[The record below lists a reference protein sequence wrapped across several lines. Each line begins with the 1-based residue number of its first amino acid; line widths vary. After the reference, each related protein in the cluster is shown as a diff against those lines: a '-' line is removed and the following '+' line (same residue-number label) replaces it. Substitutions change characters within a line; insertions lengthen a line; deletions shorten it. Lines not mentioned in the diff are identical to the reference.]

1 MKFAGINL
9 EEPRVMGVINVS
21 PESFFKGSIRQ
32 REDELIETALK
43 MLEDGASFIDIGAKS
58 TAPYLENQIPVEEEI
73 RRALWAL
80 SILRDNVDVPISI
93 DTTNAK
99 VAEEAIKVGADIIND
114 ISGLKGDPKMVEV
127 AREYNVP
134 LILCAHKD
142 VEDFS
147 NPVHEVINALQE
159 SLQIAYKNNI
169 EKEKIAIDPAIGF
182 LRPKY
187 PPWYEWDSK
196 VIANLN
202 LLKVFGLPILIGVS
216 RKSFI
221 GAITGRRNPIERLA
235 GSLGA
240 TAIAVWNGANI
251 IRTHDVKE
259 TLDAIKIAHFIK
271 RFRE

>member
-202 LLKVFGLPILIGVS
+202 LLKVFGLPILVGVS

-221 GAITGRRNPIERLA
+221 GAITGRRDPIERLA

>member
-1 MKFAGINL
+1 MKFAGISL

-202 LLKVFGLPILIGVS
+202 LLKVFGLPILVGVS

>member
-142 VEDFS
+142 VKDFS
-147 NPVHEVINALQE
+147 DPIHEVINALQE

-202 LLKVFGLPILIGVS
+202 LLKVFGLPILVGVS

-221 GAITGRRNPIERLA
+221 GAITGRRDPIERLA

>member
-1 MKFAGINL
+1 MKFAGISL

-32 REDELIETALK
+32 RENELIETALK

-142 VEDFS
+142 VKDFS
-147 NPVHEVINALQE
+147 DPIHEVINALQE

-202 LLKVFGLPILIGVS
+202 LLKVFGLPILVGVS

-221 GAITGRRNPIERLA
+221 GAITGRRDPIERLA

>member
-1 MKFAGINL
+1 MKFAGISL

-147 NPVHEVINALQE
+147 DPVHEVINALQE

-202 LLKVFGLPILIGVS
+202 LLKVFGLPILVGVS

-221 GAITGRRNPIERLA
+221 GAITGRRDPIERLA

>member
-1 MKFAGINL
+1 MKFAGISL
-9 EEPRVMGVINVS
+9 EEPRIMGVINVS

-32 REDELIETALK
+32 REDEIIETALK

-73 RRALWAL
+73 RRAVWTL

-127 AREYNVP
+127 AREYDVP

-142 VEDFS
+142 VKDFS
-147 NPVHEVINALQE
+147 DPVHEVINALQE

-202 LLKVFGLPILIGVS
+202 LLKMFGLPILVGVS

-221 GAITGRRNPIERLA
+221 GAITGRRDPTERLA

-251 IRTHDVKE
+251 IRTHDVRE
-259 TLDAIKIAHFIK
+259 TLDAIKITHFIK

>member
-1 MKFAGINL
+1 MKFAGISL

-21 PESFFKGSIRQ
+21 PESFFKGSISQ

-43 MLEDGASFIDIGAKS
+43 MLEEGASFIDIGAKS

-142 VEDFS
+142 VKDFS
-147 NPVHEVINALQE
+147 DPIHEVINALQE

-202 LLKVFGLPILIGVS
+202 LLKVFGLPILVGVS

-221 GAITGRRNPIERLA
+221 GAITGRRDPIERLA

-251 IRTHDVKE
+251 IRTHDIKE

>member
-1 MKFAGINL
+1 MKFAGISL
-9 EEPRVMGVINVS
+9 EEPRIMGVINVS

-32 REDELIETALK
+32 REDEIIETALK

-73 RRALWAL
+73 RRAVWTL

-127 AREYNVP
+127 AREYDVP

-142 VEDFS
+142 VKDFS
-147 NPVHEVINALQE
+147 DPVHEVINALQE

-202 LLKVFGLPILIGVS
+202 LLKMFGLPILVGVS

-221 GAITGRRNPIERLA
+221 GAITGRRDPTERLA

-259 TLDAIKIAHFIK
+259 TLDAIKITHFIK

>member
-1 MKFAGINL
+1 MKFAGISL

-142 VEDFS
+142 VKDFS
-147 NPVHEVINALQE
+147 DPIHEVINALQE

-202 LLKVFGLPILIGVS
+202 LLKVFGLPILVGVS

-221 GAITGRRNPIERLA
+221 GAITRRRDPIERLA
-235 GSLGA
+235 GS
-240 TAIAVWNGANI
+240 
-251 IRTHDVKE
+251 
-259 TLDAIKIAHFIK
+259 
-271 RFRE
+271 

>member
-1 MKFAGINL
+1 MKFAGISL

-142 VEDFS
+142 VKDFS
-147 NPVHEVINALQE
+147 DPIHEVINALQE

-202 LLKVFGLPILIGVS
+202 LLKVFGLPILVGVS

>member
-1 MKFAGINL
+1 MKFAGISL

-43 MLEDGASFIDIGAKS
+43 MLEEGASFIDIGAKS

-142 VEDFS
+142 VKDFS
-147 NPVHEVINALQE
+147 DPIHEVINALQE

-202 LLKVFGLPILIGVS
+202 LLKVFGLPILVGVS

-221 GAITGRRNPIERLA
+221 GAITGRRDPIERLA

>member
-1 MKFAGINL
+1 MKFAGISL

-43 MLEDGASFIDIGAKS
+43 MLEEGASFIDIGAKS

-202 LLKVFGLPILIGVS
+202 LLKVFGLPILVGVS

>member
-1 MKFAGINL
+1 MKFAGISL

-169 EKEKIAIDPAIGF
+169 EKEKITIDPAIGF

>member
-1 MKFAGINL
+1 MKFAGISL

-202 LLKVFGLPILIGVS
+202 LLKVFGLPILVGVS

-221 GAITGRRNPIERLA
+221 GAITGRRDPIERLA